1 MLQGGHWFTEEHED
15 AGTAFSL
22 RIEARLEEVQSRFQK
37 IEIYQTTDFGMLMVI
52 DGYAVLSNRD
62 NFLYHEMLAHPVLF
76 THAWPRRV
84 CIVGGGDC
92 GTLREVLK
100 HQEVEQVV
108 QVEIDEQVTRLAE
121 RHFPELCDSN
131 ADPRADLLFR
141 DGIRWMAERAP
152 GSLDVIIV
160 DGSDPVAPA
169 EGLVGADFLRDC
181 LRALDQGGLLVQQS
195 ESPLYHTDILR
206 EHYAALRRVGFA
218 GVQPLFFPRP
228 LYPSGWWSATLARKG
243 ETIAGLREEDVNR
256 RSFPTRYYNA
266 EIHRAALAV
275 PEFIRVE
282 VE

>member
-37 IEIYQTTDFGMLMVI
+37 IEIYQTTDFGRLMVI

-76 THAWPRRV
+76 THARPRRV